1 MKHSKLQLQVVLS
14 NTFKLVDNMKLPG
27 AQPLQGVYEGCQA
40 KARL

>member
-1 MKHSKLQLQVVLS
+1 MKHSKLQLQVVLR
-14 NTFKLVDNMKLPG
+14 NIVKLVDVEKSPG